1 MFAPHRKGKIER
13 GRKKSSYFKRIWNLS
28 QSEDEEIEFI
38 FKKKEEKKTADLTI
52 KIAQFFSLLRNFLE
66 LQKGL
71 LFRKWKSKNGEK
83 LIC

>member
-1 MFAPHRKGKIER
+1 M
-13 GRKKSSYFKRIWNLS
+13 S